1 MAKRRRRRSHSNS
14 TPLKTYLALFVLC
27 GVAAL
32 VLQVLF
38 AVPDK
43 VEQYVSEKVEAS
55 VSNAIQSEVQAAKK
69 EAAASAVPSY
79 SVPLPR

>member
-1 MAKRRRRRSHSNS
+1 MAKRRRRRSHSHS
-14 TPLKTYLALFVLC
+14 TPLKTYLALFLLC

-43 VEQYVSEKVEAS
+43 VEQYVNKKVEAS
-55 VSNAIQSEVQAAKK
+55 VNSAIKSEVQAARK
-69 EAAASAVPSY
+69 EAAASIVP
-79 SVPLPR
+79 